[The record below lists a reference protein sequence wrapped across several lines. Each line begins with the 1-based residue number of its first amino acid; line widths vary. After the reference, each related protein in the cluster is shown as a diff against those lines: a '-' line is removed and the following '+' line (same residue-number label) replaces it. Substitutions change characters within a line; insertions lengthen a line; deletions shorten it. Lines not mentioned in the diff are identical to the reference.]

1 MKCIKVLHGKA
12 ITVLLSV
19 KEEDLVKEPTIELF
33 IKSRPALNS
42 TIEISARLAV

>member
-12 ITVLLSV
+12 ITVSLSV
-19 KEEDLVKEPTIELF
+19 KEEDIVKESAIKLF
-33 IKSRPALNS
+33 IKSRPALKF